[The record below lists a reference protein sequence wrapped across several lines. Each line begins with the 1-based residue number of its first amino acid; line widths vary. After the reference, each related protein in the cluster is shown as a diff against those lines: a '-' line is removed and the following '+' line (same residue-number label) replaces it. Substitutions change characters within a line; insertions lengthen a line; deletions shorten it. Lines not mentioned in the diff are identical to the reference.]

1 MGDRSVSG
9 ADRRHRPSWKLAAPH
24 AARTQGLVVSG
35 FARQEHAAALFLEF
49 EWKVPGSG
57 RGAWLRA
64 LRAICPITNA
74 DGPDPTPAAIAFTHT
89 GLERLGLGPEAL
101 ASFAAPFSEGMT
113 QVDRLRRLG
122 DRRGEEWQKT
132 VIEGGYQWS
141 GNVAPAAEEP
151 VARIPTPHTVH
162 AMLILYDKTEE
173 AVEDRVQAVKRAIEP
188 HDVRI
193 VRRLPLSLR
202 LDEKG
207 IGREHFGF
215 ADGLSQPVPFE
226 DRAVVY
232 GDGTPVA
239 EDEWHGVPLGDILI
253 GHANAYREIAPGPVV
268 PRPRGY
274 VASDDPLALGEEGA
288 PAGFLNFGLDGSYMV
303 VRELRQHVDKFWD
316 SLDRG
321 SARIRERDPEGSAD
335 ITAEWLAEREV
346 GRNLDGDLL
355 CAGGGVLGKDE
366 YDQPQNAFGFRE
378 SDPDGG
384 GCPLGSHVRRA
395 NPRDSLAPTPEGAK
409 GLLEAANNH
418 RILRRGRKFGK
429 DVVDPRVDDGEDRG
443 LLFIC
448 LQAEL
453 TRQFEFVQQ
462 TWLFNQNFHTL
473 FDETDPLVGP
483 EGMMT
488 IGQRPLRRRVAVQT
502 FVQCAGGEYFFL
514 PSLPA
519 LAHLAAL

>member
-9 ADRRHRPSWKLAAPH
+9 RRHRPSWKLAAPH

-35 FARQEHAAALFLEF
+35 FATQEYAAALFLEF
-49 EWKVPGSG
+49 DWTGLGKG

-64 LRAICPITNA
+64 LLDVCPITDA
-74 DGPDPTPAAIAFTHT
+74 EGRAPSPAAIAFTYT
-89 GLERLGLGPEAL
+89 GLERLGLGPDAL
-101 ASFAAPFSEGMT
+101 ASFAAPFREGMT

-132 VIEGGYQWS
+132 VIDGGYQWS
-141 GNVAPAAEEP
+141 GNAGLGAHEQL
-151 VARIPTPHTVH
+151 ARITTPHTVH
-162 AMLILYDKTEE
+162 AMLILYDETEQ
-173 AVEDRVQAVKRAIEP
+173 AVEDRVHAVARAITP
-188 HDVRI
+188 HHVRM

-202 LDEKG
+202 FDQDR
-207 IGREHFGF
+207 IAREHFGF
-215 ADGLSQPVPFE
+215 ADGISQPVPFE
-226 DRAVVY
+226 DGVVVY
-232 GDGTPVA
+232 GDGTSVA
-239 EDEWHGVPLGDILI
+239 KDEWHGVPLGEILI
-253 GHANAYREIAPGPVV
+253 GHTNAYREIAPGPVV
-268 PRPRGY
+268 PRPDAH
-274 VASDDPLALGEEGA
+274 VASEDKLILQETGA
-288 PAGFLNFGLDGSYMV
+288 PEGFLNFGLDGSYMV
-303 VRELRQHVDKFWD
+303 VRELRQHVADFWNT
-316 SLDRG
+316 LDRD
-321 SARIRERDPEGSAD
+321 SARIYERDQERSAG
-335 ITAEWLAEREV
+335 INAQWLAERVV
-346 GRNLDGDLL
+346 GRNVDGDLL
-355 CAGGGVLGKDE
+355 CPSGVLGKDE
-366 YDQPQNAFGFRE
+366 YGQQQNAVGFRE
-378 SDPDGG
+378 SDPDGS

-395 NPRDSLAPTPEGAK
+395 NPRDSLAPSPKDAK

-429 DVVDPRVDDGEDRG
+429 TVVDPRVDDGEDRG

-462 TWLFNQNFHTL
+462 TWLLNENFHTL

-488 IGQRPLRRRVAVQT
+488 IGQQPLRRRIAVQT

-519 LAHLAAL
+519 LAYLAAL